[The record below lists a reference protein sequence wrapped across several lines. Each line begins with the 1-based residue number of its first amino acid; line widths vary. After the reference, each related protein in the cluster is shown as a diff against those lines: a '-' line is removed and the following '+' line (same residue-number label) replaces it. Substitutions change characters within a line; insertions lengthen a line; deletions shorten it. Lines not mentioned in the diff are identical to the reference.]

1 MRDTILTYLEGQT
14 FDNFGY
20 STELPWNASGEPLY
34 LKNMKKIYV
43 DRPQTAQEPLL
54 ETLDDNS
61 VVNETTTVVAYVCTD
76 AKNLP
81 TDYDTMVSTLKS
93 ARLEDST
100 TGWRQRLTEV
110 ETEIEDDRLVT
121 QFTFNFTKLIFNA

>member
-1 MRDTILTYLEGQT
+1 MRDTILTYLEAQS

-20 STELPWNASGEPLY
+20 STELPWDASGQPLY

-54 ETLDDNS
+54 DTLDDNGI
-61 VVNETTTVVAYVCTD
+61 VNETTTVVAYVSTD

-81 TDYDTMVSTLKS
+81 TGYDTMVSTLKQ
-93 ARLEDST
+93 ARLEDTT
-100 TGWRQRLTEV
+100 TGWRQRTTEV
-110 ETEIEDDRLVT
+110 ATSFEGDNLVT
-121 QFTFNFTKLIFNA
+121 EFTFNFTKLIIN

>member
-1 MRDTILTYLEGQT
+1 MRDTVLAYLEGQT

-20 STELPWNASGEPLY
+20 SEELPWNASGEPLY

-43 DRPQTAQEPLL
+43 DQPQTAQEPLL
-54 ETLDDNS
+54 ETLDDTGI
-61 VVNETTTVVAYVCTD
+61 VNETTTVVAYVTTD

-93 ARLEDST
+93 ARLQDST